1 MDPKRL
7 SGEKAMAIVIP
18 LIRGFALLPTL
29 RWLAE
34 HGVAPDAALT
44 SVDLPADLVSDPYR
58 TVPLVHVAALLRNAL
73 RDFGPDLPCRIV
85 SSAGNLELAMLGK
98 IGLGA
103 RTPGELLA
111 RVVAALPYYCSHE
124 QVTMRKEPRTYVIG
138 EFFTHRFDPET
149 RHALLQYASA
159 MLDRALGM
167 AGDPPPRFLRLHIPP
182 HPVFGIDHLRKWY
195 GDRVFETRARGFTAV
210 VDEQIVQRPFSNLA
224 RDRLGLRGLPNTVPL
239 RGDGTLSG
247 SVKALLVAMLDAD
260 EAPTMRRVVAAA
272 GTSARTFQRQL
283 DTEGTNFSDLLA
295 EVRRSKTLRRLN
307 ERNSSIATIAAELGY
322 ADQASFT
329 RAFRR
334 WTGSPPSQ
342 FRSRT
347 A

>member
-1 MDPKRL
+1 MT
-7 SGEKAMAIVIP
+7 IVIP

-29 RWLAE
+29 RWLAS
-34 HGVAPDAALT
+34 HGVAADAALA
-44 SVDLPADLVSDPYR
+44 SVDLPADLISDPFR
-58 TVPLVHVAALLRNAL
+58 PVPLVHVAALLRNAT

-85 SSAGNLELAMLGK
+85 ASAGNLELAMLGK
-98 IGLGA
+98 VGLGT
-103 RTPGELLA
+103 RTPGELMA

-124 QVTMRKEPRTYVIG
+124 QVTMRKEPGTYVVS
-138 EFFTHRFDPET
+138 EFFAHRFDPET
-149 RHALLQYASA
+149 RHTLLQYASA
-159 MLDRALGM
+159 MVDRVLGM
-167 AGDPPPRFLRLHIPP
+167 AGDPPPRYLRLDIPP

-210 VDEQIVQRPFSNLA
+210 IDERIVQRPFGNVA
-224 RDRLGLRGLPNTVPL
+224 RDRLGPRGLPDAVPL

-260 EAPTMRRVVAAA
+260 APPAMRRVAAAA

-283 DTEGTNFSDLLA
+283 DAEGTNFSDLLA
-295 EVRRSKTLRRLN
+295 EVRRSETLRRLSK
-307 ERNSSIATIAAELGY
+307 RDSSIATIAVDLGY

-342 FRSRT
+342 FRSKI